1 MPESYTW
8 LLEASASEK
17 VRVLDVGIVSPERA
31 TSRLAPPIDDATSTN
46 SLDEVSRRDAA
57 GAVRCDDGSAGAV
70 RCDDECAHRA
80 PSRAIDIVDP
90 HISSSVLY

>member
-1 MPESYTW
+1 M
-8 LLEASASEK
+8 
-17 VRVLDVGIVSPERA
+17 IVSPERA

-70 RCDDECAHRA
+70 RCDDEWRASCAIARHRYRG
-80 PSRAIDIVDP
+80 SSHIIICTVLVQKCTSLRIVSP
-90 HISSSVLY
+90 TLFL